1 MNDWRVLDP
10 EDLVLAVAG
19 HLLTAAVERPGQ
31 KVWLQQE
38 LERRGILATNIDVNK
53 AVEKLRRRYR
63 WCVDAAAGE
72 PGYRL
77 EQWPWHFTRQR
88 RAARGKDGSE
98 DDGR

>member
-1 MNDWRVLDP
+1 MRSCRVLHP

-19 HLLTAAVERPGQ
+19 QLLTAAVERPGQ
-31 KVWLQQE
+31 RVWLQQE
-38 LERRGILATNIDVNK
+38 LERRGVLATNIDVNK
-53 AVEKLRRRYR
+53 AVEKLRRRYKWR
-63 WCVDAAAGE
+63 VGAAAGE